1 MQVIHSVLYAY
12 RQRVSTSLAALFHSV
27 HTSLLAVY
35 VAVF

>member
-1 MQVIHSVLYAY
+1 MHIASVWLP
-12 RQRVSTSLAALFHSV
+12 RLLLFHSM